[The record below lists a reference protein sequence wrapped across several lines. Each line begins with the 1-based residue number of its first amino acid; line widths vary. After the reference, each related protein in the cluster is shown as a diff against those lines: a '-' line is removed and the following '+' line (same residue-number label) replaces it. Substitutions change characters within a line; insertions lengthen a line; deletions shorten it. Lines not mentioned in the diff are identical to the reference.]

1 MEKKRETPLAS
12 AQAITGEQCLSLTCR
27 SGIESTFLRK
37 TVAATQQ
44 NSAGCEPLVLGI
56 NALSAAEKDHMSF
69 AQSKKE
75 MAASK
80 NTSSGFTACWIS
92 LINA

>member
-1 MEKKRETPLAS
+1 
-12 AQAITGEQCLSLTCR
+12 
-27 SGIESTFLRK
+27 
-37 TVAATQQ
+37 
-44 NSAGCEPLVLGI
+44 VLGI